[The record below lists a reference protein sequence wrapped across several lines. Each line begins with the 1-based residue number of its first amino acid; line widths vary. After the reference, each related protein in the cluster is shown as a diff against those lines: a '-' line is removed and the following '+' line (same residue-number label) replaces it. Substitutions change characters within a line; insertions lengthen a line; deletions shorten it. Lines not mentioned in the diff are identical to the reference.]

1 MGVPASVGAPVP
13 YWPSVVLKP
22 ETIRGVGSFYVNLIL
37 DIIFGAFALV
47 VGTSSILAAST
58 TGSAA
63 AIAVLAATGAATCG
77 LVIVFVINFIV
88 SLMSVFHMH
97 HGVDEYGPDHSVHA
111 RRGVMFKWI
120 GTALST
126 TAAVLVVYLALAG
139 SSALI
144 VGAAV
149 PATAFVPLLIT
160 IFWTA
165 GVSAKAQMYRFMI
178 RALQPPETRR
188 WTDIASALVPAL
200 GIIAIAIVGYN
211 TVRLVDL
218 VSNPGSITSQEATAV
233 AGLMVGGAFLP
244 PGFALAGYLIFILIY
259 GKTRVRLTQ
268 GLTALHASMFASVPA
283 PPGAWSAVAPVAP
296 PVATP
301 PAFAAP
307 MTPTVSRASAAPSE
321 APPAALNFCGQCG
334 HPLPAGAFFCL
345 NCGARTGA
353 SPPGPA

>member
-1 MGVPASVGAPVP
+1 M
-13 YWPSVVLKP
+13 VLKP

-47 VGTSSILAAST
+47 VGISSIVAAST
-58 TGSAA
+58 TGPSA

-97 HGVDEYGPDHSVHA
+97 HGADEYGPEHSVHA
-111 RRGVMFKWI
+111 RRGVLFKWI

-165 GVSAKAQMYRFMI
+165 GVSAKAQMYRFMV

>member
-1 MGVPASVGAPVP
+1 
-13 YWPSVVLKP
+13 VVLKP

-47 VGTSSILAAST
+47 VGISSIVAAST
-58 TGSAA
+58 TGPSA

-97 HGVDEYGPDHSVHA
+97 HGADEYGPEHSVHA
-111 RRGVMFKWI
+111 RRGVLFKWI

-126 TAAVLVVYLALAG
+126 TAAVMVVYLALAG
-139 SSALI
+139 SSAFFL
-144 VGAAV
+144 GGAV

-165 GVSAKAQMYRFMI
+165 GVSAKAQMYRFMV

-200 GIIAIAIVGYN
+200 GIIAIAVVGYN
-211 TVRLVDL
+211 TVRFVGLA
-218 VSNPGSITSQEATAV
+218 SNPGSITSQEVTSI

-244 PGFALAGYLIFILIY
+244 PGFALAGYLVFILVY
-259 GKTRVRLTQ
+259 GRTRVRLNQ
-268 GLTALHASMFASVPA
+268 GLAALHGSMFGAVPA
-283 PPGAWSAVAPVAP
+283 PAGAWSAVAPVPPPAAIPPAVTAPTMP
-296 PVATP
+296 PVSTA
-301 PAFAAP
+301 
-307 MTPTVSRASAAPSE
+307 AAPSE
-321 APPAALNFCGQCG
+321 APLAGLNFCGQCG
-334 HPLPAGAFFCL
+334 HPLPAGALFCL

-353 SPPGPA
+353 TPSGPA